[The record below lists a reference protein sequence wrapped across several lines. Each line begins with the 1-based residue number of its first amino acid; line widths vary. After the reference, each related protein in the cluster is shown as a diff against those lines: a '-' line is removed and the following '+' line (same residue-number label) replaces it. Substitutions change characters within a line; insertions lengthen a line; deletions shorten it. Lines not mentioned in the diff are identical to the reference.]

1 MTVKKLCILLF
12 FFLFT
17 YSYFPAFAQVVDS
30 VDYKGRAGVMDVADE
45 DPGLFIVMMFMLVGA
60 ILVFFL
66 LFVFSALLALA
77 AFLSSAVFI
86 GAGIFTTSAF
96 IGWYNKS
103 FSEGF
108 KWLCMLIFG
117 FFGLGA
123 GAFVCW
129 LLSWIWPIYF
139 TFSEIIYW
147 GLGIGAV
154 SGGASGWVVY
164 KMIRLVLDFVKR
176 KYQSSSN

>member
-1 MTVKKLCILLF
+1 MILRNFLIILC
-12 FFLFT
+12 FFLFS
-17 YSYFPAFAQVVDS
+17 YSYIPSIAQVVDT
-30 VDYKGRAGVMDVADE
+30 VDYRGRAGVMDVADE

-77 AFLSSAVFI
+77 AFLSSALFI
-86 GAGIFTTSAF
+86 GAGIFTASFF

-103 FSEGF
+103 FSAGF
-108 KWLCMLIFG
+108 RWLCMLIFG

-129 LLSWIWPIYF
+129 LLSWIWPNYF
-139 TFSEIIYW
+139 TFLEILYW
-147 GLGIGAV
+147 GVGIGAL
-154 SGGASGWVVY
+154 SGGACGWVVY
-164 KMIRLVLDFVKR
+164 KMIRVALNFVKK
-176 KYQSSSN
+176 KYMSSN